1 MAMVGAYIGIQFLN
15 NDGGIIIGP
24 ENFTSTF
31 KKLSDMIRQ
40 EWASAPQWDKTM
52 FDNHISEV
60 KKKFELG
67 NLKEEYEQNQLI
79 GNICTYAINKTDS
92 VLCAEWKKPNCNR
105 EYIKNQ
111 YQGVVEVEK
120 YLKGD
125 ARVNKLKGIKKSYDS
140 IYDFIDYTL
149 KHSTLR
155 AKAEVKDDYS
165 WTSFEETAKSIQS
178 RASRYLKLNDYTTY
192 LSNIEYIKFNLSS
205 ANIESA
211 TKNAS
216 IKYYGLIATELIN
229 KFNTEWNNAVND
241 KNSAELDRLTSLMT
255 STLSKVSYEYN
266 GYQSKSEQIEK
277 YNRFIRQ
284 KRVEKIDL
292 QTRWKNE
299 ELINER

>member
-15 NDGGIIIGP
+15 NDGGIITDPDNG
-24 ENFTSTF
+24 TSSF
-31 KKLSDMIRQ
+31 KKLSDLQFQ
-40 EWASAPQWDKTM
+40 EWASVPQWDKTK

-67 NLKEEYEQNQLI
+67 NLTEYQHNQLI

-92 VLCAEWKKPNCNR
+92 VLCAEWKKPNCKR

-149 KHSTLR
+149 KHSTFR
-155 AKAEVKDDYS
+155 AKAEVNDDYS

-205 ANIESA
+205 ANIERA

-277 YNRFIRQ
+277 YKSFVSQ
-284 KRVEKIDL
+284 KKAEKLDL
-292 QTRWKNE
+292 QALWKNE
-299 ELINER
+299 QLINGR